1 MREINDYNANVI
13 KKKTSNNNFDIV
25 IVIMSLIIGVFI
37 GYLLSSKFVTNSN
50 QTLETGGEVESLNY
64 VYLLQVARF
73 DNPTG
78 ASKYQETLKSKNL
91 DSIVVFD
98 KVYYYI
104 YGGIS
109 SKEEDLENLKNKFYI
124 MGYETIIKKEL
135 LVEKANMIID
145 ETNLYNFY
153 LECINNL
160 YLSLKGESFTISE
173 IYYIDPINIE
183 LFTQLSILINMKNP
197 ELRLKAQLQTYK
209 LIIESI

>member
-1 MREINDYNANVI
+1 MRETKEYDSNVI

-25 IVIMSLIIGVFI
+25 IVIMSLIIGIFI
-37 GYLLSSKFVTNSN
+37 GYLLGTNLDKGTS
-50 QTLETGGEVESLNY
+50 QTIETGGEIETLNY
-64 VYLLQVARF
+64 IYLLQVARF

-78 ASKYQETLKSKNL
+78 ASNYIQTLKSKNL
-91 DSIVVFD
+91 DSICVYD

-109 SKEEDLENLKNKFYI
+109 SKQEDLDNLKNKFYI

-135 LVEKANMIID
+135 LEEKANMIID
-145 ETNLYNFY
+145 DTRLYNYY

-160 YLSLKGESFTISE
+160 YLSLKNEPFTISE

-183 LFTQLSILINMKNP
+183 LFTQLSILTNMKNQ
-197 ELRLKAQLQTYK
+197 ELRLKAQLQAYK

>member
-1 MREINDYNANVI
+1 MRETKEYDSNVI

-25 IVIMSLIIGVFI
+25 IVIMSLIIGIFI
-37 GYLLSSKFVTNSN
+37 GYLLGTNLDNETS
-50 QTLETGGEVESLNY
+50 QTTETGGEIETLNY
-64 VYLLQVARF
+64 IYLLQVARF

-78 ASKYQETLKSKNL
+78 ASNYIQTLKSKNL
-91 DSIVVFD
+91 DSICVYD

-109 SKEEDLENLKNKFYI
+109 SKQEDLDNLKNKFYI

-135 LVEKANMIID
+135 LEEKANMIID
-145 ETNLYNFY
+145 DTRLYNYY

-160 YLSLKGESFTISE
+160 YLSLKNEPFTISE

-183 LFTQLSILINMKNP
+183 LFTQLSILTNMKNQ
-197 ELRLKAQLQTYK
+197 ELRLKAQLQAYK

>member
-1 MREINDYNANVI
+1 MRETKEYDSNVI

-25 IVIMSLIIGVFI
+25 IVIMSLIIGIFI
-37 GYLLSSKFVTNSN
+37 GYLLGTNLDNKTS
-50 QTLETGGEVESLNY
+50 QTTETGGEIETLNY
-64 VYLLQVARF
+64 IYLLQVARF

-78 ASKYQETLKSKNL
+78 ASNYIQTLKSKNL
-91 DSIVVFD
+91 DSICVYD

-109 SKEEDLENLKNKFYI
+109 SKQEDLDNLKNKFYI

-135 LVEKANMIID
+135 LEEKANMIID
-145 ETNLYNFY
+145 DTRLYNYY

-160 YLSLKGESFTISE
+160 YLSLKNEPFTISE

-183 LFTQLSILINMKNP
+183 LFTQLSILTNMKNQ
-197 ELRLKAQLQTYK
+197 ELRLKAQLQAYK

>member
-1 MREINDYNANVI
+1 MRETKEYDSNVI

-25 IVIMSLIIGVFI
+25 IVIMSLIIGIFI
-37 GYLLSSKFVTNSN
+37 GYLLGTNLDNETS
-50 QTLETGGEVESLNY
+50 QTIETGGEIETLNY
-64 VYLLQVARF
+64 IYLLQVARF

-78 ASKYQETLKSKNL
+78 ASNYIQTLKSKNL
-91 DSIVVFD
+91 DSICVYD

-109 SKEEDLENLKNKFYI
+109 SKQEDLDNLKNKFYI

-135 LVEKANMIID
+135 LEEKANMIID
-145 ETNLYNFY
+145 DTRLYNYY

-160 YLSLKGESFTISE
+160 YLSLKNVPFTISE

-183 LFTQLSILINMKNP
+183 LFTQLSILTNMKNQ
-197 ELRLKAQLQTYK
+197 ELRLKAQLQAYK

>member
-1 MREINDYNANVI
+1 MRETKEYDSNVI

-25 IVIMSLIIGVFI
+25 IVIMSLIIGIFI
-37 GYLLSSKFVTNSN
+37 GYLLGTNLDNETS
-50 QTLETGGEVESLNY
+50 QTIETGGEIETLNY
-64 VYLLQVARF
+64 IYLLQVARF

-78 ASKYQETLKSKNL
+78 ASNYIQTLKSKNL
-91 DSIVVFD
+91 DSICVYD

-109 SKEEDLENLKNKFYI
+109 SKQEDLDNLKNKFYI

-135 LVEKANMIID
+135 LEEKANMIID
-145 ETNLYNFY
+145 DTRLYNYY

-160 YLSLKGESFTISE
+160 YLSLKNEPFTISE

-183 LFTQLSILINMKNP
+183 LFTQLSILTNMKNQ
-197 ELRLKAQLQTYK
+197 ELRLKAQLQAYK

>member
-1 MREINDYNANVI
+1 MRETKEYDSNVI

-25 IVIMSLIIGVFI
+25 IVIMSLIIGIFI
-37 GYLLSSKFVTNSN
+37 GYLLGTNLDNKTS
-50 QTLETGGEVESLNY
+50 QTIETGGEIETLNY
-64 VYLLQVARF
+64 IYLLQVARF

-78 ASKYQETLKSKNL
+78 ASNYIQTLKSKNL
-91 DSIVVFD
+91 DSICVYD

-109 SKEEDLENLKNKFYI
+109 SKQEDLDNLKNKFYI

-135 LVEKANMIID
+135 LEEKANMIID
-145 ETNLYNFY
+145 DTRLYNYY

-160 YLSLKGESFTISE
+160 YLSLKNEPFTISE

-183 LFTQLSILINMKNP
+183 LFTQLSILTNMKNQ
-197 ELRLKAQLQTYK
+197 ELRLKAQLQAYK